1 MPYSSHSKSNAA
13 TSPSVCVSRGNP
25 SSENG
30 KPQRKQYSAAAPAP
44 IIFTIMI
51 LDFAQKK
58 ILEGGTSDE
67 MPMFEALFKGVS
79 QTLKE
84 KVFHRLFILPKSSGT

>member
-1 MPYSSHSKSNAA
+1 
-13 TSPSVCVSRGNP
+13 
-25 SSENG
+25 
-30 KPQRKQYSAAAPAP
+30 
-44 IIFTIMI
+44 MI